1 MKKIDLN
8 ADLGEGGKH
17 DSELMSLVTSC
28 NIACGGH
35 AGDELSMR
43 VAVDLAKA
51 NGVAIGAHP
60 GYVDQEFFGR
70 RFLDLS
76 VEVVI
81 GQIREQ
87 IERLMGIAGSLH
99 HIKLHGALYHEANR
113 DEALA
118 EAFAEL
124 VLELMAEPLIY
135 APPTG
140 KMIDAAR
147 ALEIAVMAEGFIDRR
162 YLENGELCPRS
173 EAKAVITDVDEAVEQ
188 ALMMAREGR
197 VVTVCGKVIPMEV
210 QTLCVHGDGLSAV
223 EMLKRLG

>member
-17 DSELMSLVTSC
+17 DAELMPLVTSC

-35 AGDELSMR
+35 AGDEETMR
-43 VAVDLAKA
+43 AAVDLAKA

-60 GYVDQEFFGR
+60 GYVDPEFFGR
-70 RFLDLS
+70 RFLDLP

-81 GQIREQ
+81 GQIRDQ
-87 IERLMGIAGSLH
+87 VERLMGITGSLH
-99 HIKLHGALYHEANR
+99 HIKLHGALYHQANR

-118 EAFAEL
+118 MAFAEL

-147 ALEIAVMAEGFIDRR
+147 AFKLPLMAEGFIDRR
-162 YLENGELCPRS
+162 YLDNGELCPRS
-173 EAKAVITDVDEAVEQ
+173 EAKAVITDVDEALEQ

-210 QTLCVHGDGLSAV
+210 QTLCVHGDGAHAV
-223 EMLKRLG
+223 EMLRRLR